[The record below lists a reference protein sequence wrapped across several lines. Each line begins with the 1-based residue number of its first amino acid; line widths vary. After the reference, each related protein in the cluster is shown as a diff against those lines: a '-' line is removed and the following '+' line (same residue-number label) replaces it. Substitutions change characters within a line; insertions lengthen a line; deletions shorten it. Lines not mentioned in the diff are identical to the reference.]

1 MYGRKIQRAAEN
13 QEGVED
19 GQIMEIFDYE
29 GEDFK
34 AVMQFEGW
42 KIGFLRYSERFS
54 DFKILERHTQTDEAF
69 VLLEGD
75 AVIYENTESVKMEK
89 RKLYNIKK
97 ETWHHIVVSRD
108 ATVMVIENSNTSKE
122 NTERKCV

>member
-1 MYGRKIQRAAEN
+1 
-13 QEGVED
+13 
-19 GQIMEIFDYE
+19 MEIFDYE

-97 ETWHHIVVSRD
+97 GTWHHIVVSRD